1 MAIIDVMYFSVF
13 LNKDDDNGDDDHD
26 HDGPRRRRRCC
37 FSSLIC
43 SQGPRSLSLT
53 ASLSHPN

>member
-13 LNKDDDNGDDDHD
+13 LNKDDDNGDDVDD
-26 HDGPRRRRRCC
+26 DGPRHRRRCC

-43 SQGPRSLSLT
+43 SQGPCSLSLT

>member
-1 MAIIDVMYFSVF
+1 MAIIDVMYFSAF
-13 LNKDDDNGDDDHD
+13 LNKDDDSGDDDD
-26 HDGPRRRRRCC
+26 DGPRRRRRCC
-37 FSSLIC
+37 SLIC

>member
-13 LNKDDDNGDDDHD
+13 LNKDDDNGDDDD
-26 HDGPRRRRRCC
+26 DDDDGPRRRRRCC
-37 FSSLIC
+37 SLIC
-43 SQGPRSLSLT
+43 SQGPRSLSLM

>member
-13 LNKDDDNGDDDHD
+13 LNKDDDNGDDDD
-26 HDGPRRRRRCC
+26 DDGPRRHRR
-37 FSSLIC
+37 C

>member
-13 LNKDDDNGDDDHD
+13 LNKGDDNGDDVDVD
-26 HDGPRRRRRCC
+26 DDGPRRRRRCC
-37 FSSLIC
+37 SLIC
-43 SQGPRSLSLT
+43 SQGPCSLSLT